1 MSVQK
6 DTEQKPDTNN
16 DTNEQPKSSPKVKTL
31 QQLDEI
37 IGEYYINMDKANDY
51 YNDIHNQQD
60 GKFQRFVDENQFED
74 EDLADEFDNDD
85 DVTNCSYLDFDDNN
99 TFPFDET
106 IENDSDRPQ
115 KLYFFLK
122 YCYLYGKHPTILN
135 DPHKIILEEMKSTNT
150 GIFVGGAAVGACVGG
165 ASIGAAVGTFV
176 GGSTAPISK
185 NVTKSENY
193 QADGLKQL
201 LSEIVV
207 Y

>member
-16 DTNEQPKSSPKVKTL
+16 DTNEQKSSPKVKTL

-60 GKFQRFVDENQFED
+60 GKFQIFVDENQFED

-106 IENDSDRPQ
+106 IENEYDRPQ

-122 YCYLYGKHPTILN
+122 YVVDDIL
-135 DPHKIILEEMKSTNT
+135 
-150 GIFVGGAAVGACVGG
+150 
-165 ASIGAAVGTFV
+165 
-176 GGSTAPISK
+176 
-185 NVTKSENY
+185 
-193 QADGLKQL
+193 
-201 LSEIVV
+201 
-207 Y
+207 